1 MDARI
6 KIDGIICVCSSDKN
20 NCAARFITQY
30 IRAKDQ

>member
-1 MDARI
+1 MNARI

-20 NCAARFITQY
+20 NFSARFTTQY